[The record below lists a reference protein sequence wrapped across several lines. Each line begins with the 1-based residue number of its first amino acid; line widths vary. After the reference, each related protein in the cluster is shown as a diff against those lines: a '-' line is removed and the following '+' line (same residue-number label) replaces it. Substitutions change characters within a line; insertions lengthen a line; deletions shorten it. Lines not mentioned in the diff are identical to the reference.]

1 MKLEKIGKLSI
12 GWTLSRI
19 EAKPGED
26 FQEFELFTMQEL
38 SKETGNHDVNIQSQF
53 IKVAEKRLKDLTLS
67 KQGMVVIGLTSYKAF
82 VITKAYENRVI
93 PSNFAYLQCDEG
105 IDPDYVAW
113 YFNQHPKIQKQLTL
127 TMQGSIIRA
136 LSVQMLRELAIE
148 IPLLSVQQ
156 KLGSIYRLK
165 SQRQKLINE
174 KQKLEEL
181 LMNQVMIQYLKEEK

>member
-136 LSVQMLRELAIE
+136 LSVQMLRELTIE
-148 IPLLSVQQ
+148 IPPLSVQQ

>member
-82 VITKAYENRVI
+82 VITKPYENRVI

-113 YFNQHPKIQKQLTL
+113 YFNEHPKIQKQLTL

-148 IPLLSVQQ
+148 IPPLSVQQ

-165 SQRQKLINE
+165 SQRKKLMNE

>member
-148 IPLLSVQQ
+148 IPPLSVQQ
-156 KLGSIYRLK
+156 KLGSIYRLN
-165 SQRQKLINE
+165 SQRKKLMNE